1 MNTHALGC
9 PRCGAPLTELRVGG
23 TRTDI
28 CEQCGGLWLDRLELA
43 RFEDPDSMFGDALVS
58 HLSQIRATLVDHATR
73 LRCPRHPGAVML
85 RRAFSR
91 TAPIQVDEC
100 PECGGLWLD
109 AGELAQI
116 RR

>member
-9 PRCGAPLTELRVGG
+9 PRCGVPLTQLRVGG
-23 TRTDI
+23 IGTDI
-28 CEQCGGLWLDRLELA
+28 CEHCGGLWLDRLELA
-43 RFEDPDSMFGDALVS
+43 RFEDPDSVFGDALVAR
-58 HLSQIRATLVDHATR
+58 LSEIRAALVDHAAR

-91 TAPIQVDEC
+91 TVPIQVDEC

>member
-1 MNTHALGC
+1 MTTQTLGC
-9 PRCGAPLTELRVGG
+9 PRCGAQLAQLRVGG
-23 TRTDI
+23 TTTDI

-43 RFEDPDSMFGDALVS
+43 RFEDPDSVFGDALVAR
-58 HLSQIRATLVDHATR
+58 LTEIRAALVDHAAR

-91 TAPIQVDEC
+91 TVPIQVDEC

>member
-43 RFEDPDSMFGDALVS
+43 RFEDPDSM
-58 HLSQIRATLVDHATR
+58 
-73 LRCPRHPGAVML
+73 
-85 RRAFSR
+85 
-91 TAPIQVDEC
+91 
-100 PECGGLWLD
+100 
-109 AGELAQI
+109 
-116 RR
+116 